1 MMDYIAMIQNR
12 KSVRAFRT
20 KKVPAS
26 IQSEIKAYYENCPK
40 LLPEVKTEL
49 LVLDESVQK
58 TLEGTA
64 GYEKFMIGAP
74 NYLVLLSE
82 ENENAEI
89 NGGYIMEDLILKLT
103 ELDMNTCWITFAD
116 AAEVKEALKLDTA
129 MKVVAIC
136 AFGYGEKTSK
146 LLRLNIKNMSNVDI
160 TAKRGYYSPKK
171 GIYDMVSLHTWG
183 NIDGLD
189 EMMGFYED
197 MLWQS
202 FYCATLSPSYL
213 NRQPYGFVLE
223 NNQVTLVSEPDSYTD
238 KVSADLGIG
247 IVMRHFDAAAGQCM
261 GHGAWALTQGETALE
276 LPEGHTAVAVY
287 KL

>member
-1 MMDYIAMIQNR
+1 MDYIAMIQNR

-20 KKVPAS
+20 KKVSAD
-26 IQSEIKAYYENCPK
+26 IQQDIKAYYEKCPK
-40 LLPEVKTEL
+40 LLPEVKTQL
-49 LVLDESVQK
+49 IVLDESAQK

-64 GYEKFMIGAP
+64 GYENFMIGAP

-82 ENENAEI
+82 ENEYAEV

-103 ELDMNTCWITFAD
+103 EMDMSTCWITFAD
-116 AAEVKEALKLDTA
+116 AAEVGKALNLDAT

-146 LLRLNIKNMSNVDI
+146 LLRLNIKNMSNIDI
-160 TAKRGYYSPKK
+160 TAKRGYYAPKK
-171 GIYDMVSLHTWG
+171 GIYDLVSLNTWG

-202 FYCATLSPSYL
+202 FYAASLAPSYL
-213 NRQPYGFVLE
+213 NRQPYGFVLDQ
-223 NNQVTLVSEPDSYTD
+223 NKVTLVAKPDDYTD
-238 KVSADLGIG
+238 KVSADLNLG
-247 IVMRHFDAAAGQCM
+247 IVMRHFDAAAGQSM
-261 GHGAWALTQGETALE
+261 GHGKWALTKDSALQ
-276 LPEGHTAVAVY
+276 LPDGCKVVAEFA
-287 KL
+287 L